1 MSAGNLFLTRKKAFD
16 LRTISLTSSSAVTT
30 YTVKVGT
37 TANDFIVDRVIN
49 VTTGAGCDLG
59 IVIPDGVFEGQR
71 LLINFVVD
79 GGTYTVTVAAS
90 QGTGGDSTMV
100 DAGMYMSLEWVNS
113 TLGWVVLSESVTT

>member
-16 LRTISLTSSSAVTT
+16 MRTISLTSSATVTT

-49 VTTGAGCDLG
+49 ITTGEGCDLG
-59 IVIPDGVFEGQR
+59 IVIPNGVFEGQR

-79 GGTYTVTVAAS
+79 GGTSTVTMAAS
-90 QGTGGDSTMV
+90 TGTGGDSTMV

-113 TLGWVVLSESVTT
+113 TLGWVVLAESVTT